1 MRTIV
6 FDTETKNIFSDV
18 ASNDPA
24 ALDLSVVC
32 IWDSETDKYSSYFE
46 EDLPKLWPIIEK
58 ADALVGFNSDH
69 FDIPLMN
76 KYYPGDLTKVH
87 SVDIMKA
94 VKESLGRRIKLDSIA
109 EATLGTKKIGHG
121 LDAIVWWRN
130 KELDKLV
137 KYCIED
143 VKITKD
149 VYEYALKHKE
159 LKFIDKITG
168 AIRSIPINTASWS
181 PKKVEG
187 MGTGSLF

>member
-6 FDTETKNIFSDV
+6 FDTETRNVFSDV

-32 IWDSETDKYSSYFE
+32 IWDSQTDSYSHYFQ
-46 EDLPKLWPIIEK
+46 EDLPKLWPIIES

-69 FDIPLMN
+69 FDIPLLA
-76 KYYPGDLTKVH
+76 KYYTGNLGNIL
-87 SVDIMKA
+87 SIDIMKA

-109 EATLGTKKIGHG
+109 EATLGKKKIGHG
-121 LDAIVWWRN
+121 LEAIVWWRN
-130 KELDKLV
+130 GELDKLV

-143 VKITKD
+143 VKITKE

-159 LKFIDKITG
+159 LKFTDKITG
-168 AIRSIPINTASWS
+168 ATRSITINTTSWQ
-181 PKKVEG
+181 PKKKQAA
-187 MGTGSLF
+187 TGSLF

>member
-6 FDTETKNIFSDV
+6 FDTETKNIFTDV

-32 IWDSETDKYSSYFE
+32 IWDSETNKYSSFFE

-76 KYYPGDLTKVH
+76 KYYPGDLTKIY
-87 SVDIMKA
+87 SIDIMKA

-149 VYEYALKHKE
+149 VYEYALKNNE

-168 AIRSIPINTASWS
+168 AIRSIPIDISKWK
-181 PKKVEG
+181 PKQNAIP
-187 MGTGSLF
+187 GTGSLF

>member
-1 MRTIV
+1 MRTII

-32 IWDSETDKYSSYFE
+32 IWDSKTDEYSHYFE
-46 EDLPKLWPIIEK
+46 EDLPKLWPIMND
-58 ADALVGFNSDH
+58 ADVIVGFNSDH
-69 FDIPLMN
+69 FDIPLLN
-76 KYYPGDLTKVH
+76 KYYPDDLTKIP
-87 SVDIMKA
+87 SLDLMKS

-109 EATLGTKKIGHG
+109 EATLGKKKIGNG
-121 LDAIVWWRN
+121 LEAIVWWRN

-143 VKITKD
+143 VRITKE

-159 LKFIDKITG
+159 LKFTDKITG
-168 AIRSIPINTASWS
+168 AIRSIPIDTSKWTPKPKEGAGTAS
-181 PKKVEG
+181 
-187 MGTGSLF
+187 LF

>member
-6 FDTETKNIFSDV
+6 FDTETKNIFTDV

-32 IWDSETDKYSSYFE
+32 IWDSKTDTYSSYFE
-46 EDLPKLWPIIEK
+46 EDLPKLWPIIES

-69 FDIPLMN
+69 FDIPLLN
-76 KYYPGDLTKVH
+76 KYYPNDLTKIY
-87 SVDIMKA
+87 SIDIMKA

-168 AIRSIPINTASWS
+168 AIRSIPIDTSKWK
-181 PKKVEG
+181 PKKNESL
-187 MGTGSLF
+187 GTGSLF

>member
-76 KYYPGDLTKVH
+76 KYYPGDLTKIH

>member
-6 FDTETKNIFSDV
+6 FDTETKNIFTDV

-32 IWDSETDKYSSYFE
+32 IWDSETNKYSSYFE
-46 EDLPKLWPIIEK
+46 EDLPRLWPIFEK

-76 KYYPGDLTKVH
+76 KYYPGDLTKIH

-149 VYEYALKHKE
+149 VYEYALKNKE

-181 PKKVEG
+181 PKKSES